1 LLLVRPGLEDALSRG
16 QVSWQGL
23 VRSIDYLDLDVPI
36 KRIVGK
42 WWRKWVKTESQATRP
57 GSGPSEAWF
66 DEQDDDEEG
75 DGIGRGKSI
84 RGDDGNS
91 DGEEDDMAGGGE
103 IRRPEIH
110 SDSYSFSSAPNI
122 SSPIPSA
129 SSL

>member
-1 LLLVRPGLEDALSRG
+1 MIEDALSRG

-110 SDSYSFSSAPNI
+110 SELADGIGDDMLGA
-122 SSPIPSA
+122 
-129 SSL
+129 LEKL